1 MAMRASTLP
10 ARILLGLTVAG
21 LLGCPK
27 SDEAKGQ
34 ATTPT
39 PTAAASAPATAASA
53 PAPSGKPGA
62 GLARLQGEWRLQ
74 LSDAERRRNEVM
86 RAALS
91 PAEDSVKGMQL
102 TGDELMMVAQ
112 VKAMVSRNPDDPRV
126 AQMRALIEQMG
137 EMRMTVTGQ
146 KWDMRLLDQREL
158 SDFDIVS
165 DEGGKLNVPAKNMS
179 GGLDHIVF
187 EFESDDQVSM
197 AKTGE
202 PDKMVFRRV
211 KAGE

>member
-1 MAMRASTLP
+1 MRVRTLSVGL
-10 ARILLGLTVAG
+10 LLGLSVVG

-27 SDEAKGQ
+27 SEEAKGPT
-34 ATTPT
+34 ATPT
-39 PTAAASAPATAASA
+39 PTTAASAPATAGSA

-137 EMRMTVTGQ
+137 EMRMTITGQ

-165 DEGGKLNVPAKNMS
+165 DEGARLNVTAKNMS
-179 GGLDHIVF
+179 GGVDHIVF
-187 EFESDDQVSM
+187 EFEGEDQVSM
-197 AKTGE
+197 AKAGE

-211 KAGE
+211 KVGE